1 MIQSDPRGTGYVKN
15 QVMTPLTVAI
25 KGTSRNLAEV
35 TSGLLIKDSK
45 EQLNIYKVD

>member
-1 MIQSDPRGTGYVKN
+1 MERRSGQQPRDFFFFLCF
-15 QVMTPLTVAI
+15 LTVAI